1 MSGPKCTEYELEQQ
15 RKRELERK
23 RLQKEKQ
30 KNLQLLSTLKERI
43 NTHQYLHQTHKNQL
57 LAGIQ
62 EAERITQENK
72 YLAARKKIKG
82 AESYLQAIEKNRQK
96 VEDKVDMARLL
107 YKSLPNEKKQ
117 LLLNEIYTINSYN
130 EIMDDP
136 IRQRV
141 DLYSDIIQKS
151 IKTNT
156 DLSLKNERNIS
167 IFIDQ
172 VDQIKNEHDQL
183 IAEKEYVQNVLGEII
198 GAKNMVSSN
207 NISGSIGGTPV
218 NINFGSDGKII
229 FDISDNTSDCHKVL
243 DTINK
248 GLRAKEIDLGD
259 IYVENTGNT
268 IRLNEPRQTNVQAQ
282 TNRAIQR

>member
-43 NTHQYLHQTHKNQL
+43 NTHQYLLQTQKDQL

-72 YLAARKKIKG
+72 YLAARKRIKG
-82 AESYLQAIEKNRQK
+82 AESYLRAIENNKQQL
-96 VEDKVDMARLL
+96 EDQVAMARLL
-107 YKSLPNEKKQ
+107 SESLPNEKKQ
-117 LLLNEIYTINSYN
+117 LLLNEINTINNYN

-151 IKTNT
+151 IQTNT
-156 DLSLKNERNIS
+156 DLSLKDERNI
-167 IFIDQ
+167 ILFIEQ

-183 IAEKEYVQNVLGEII
+183 MAEREYVQNVLGEII

-207 NISGSIGGTPV
+207 NISGSIGDTPV
-218 NINFGSDGKII
+218 NINFGGDGKII
-229 FDISDNTSDCHKVL
+229 FDISDENQDCHKVL

-248 GLRAKEIDLGD
+248 NLKSKQINIGD

-268 IRLNEPRQTNVQAQ
+268 IRLNEPGQTNIQSQ
-282 TNRAIQR
+282 SNRIIQR